1 MSPAANVELFVSDPN
16 LLASC
21 LRQRRLEAGV
31 TQRELGE
38 RIGFAQPAIAR
49 IESGRQL
56 PTIATLQRMATA
68 LACDL
73 VVRIECEPVG

>member
-1 MSPAANVELFVSDPN
+1 MTGVADRELVVTDPYA
-16 LLASC
+16 LASC

-68 LACDL
+68 LGCDL
-73 VVRIECEPVG
+73 VVRIECEHLG